1 VTLLRVIVS
10 NIVKDSSVPA
20 GLRPAACDVSRR
32 HNGIKRGAPW
42 KLCLLALVPWLPSA
56 AIAAAAN
63 ASGATNAPDRD
74 LNEVVVTGKRINA
87 KRIRSPTGLAA
98 WLNRLRG
105 DFTYE
110 GSVEL
115 GSEDAIPRERT
126 VSGAS
131 KCGAYGPSVICIV
144 QVTWEEMHGSDGE
157 DVPGGVSTLAP
168 AMVTYAVD
176 MNYLG
181 IQFLHVGSN
190 GMADSGMGYL
200 AGDTLTTTTACVDL
214 PGDCKRISRIEAQP
228 DGKVIRRQT
237 DIEQDE
243 KRLVRYTF
251 VLRRKDPAK
260 R

>member
-1 VTLLRVIVS
+1 LS
-10 NIVKDSSVPA
+10 HS
-20 GLRPAACDVSRR
+20 
-32 HNGIKRGAPW
+32 HNGVKRSARW
-42 KLCLLALVPWLPSA
+42 NLCLLALVLWLPAA

-63 ASGATNAPDRD
+63 ASGATNAPDPD
-74 LNEVVVTGKRINA
+74 LAEVVVTAKRINA

-105 DFTYE
+105 DFIYE
-110 GSVEL
+110 GNVEL
-115 GSEDAIPRERT
+115 GSEDAIPRRQT

-144 QVTWEEMHGSDGE
+144 QVTWPEMHGSDGE
-157 DVPGGVSTLAP
+157 GIPGGVSTLAP

-181 IQFLHVGSN
+181 IQFLHVGST

-214 PGDCKRISRIEAQP
+214 PGDCKRISRIEAPP
-228 DGKVIRRQT
+228 DSKVIRMQT

-243 KRLVRYTF
+243 QRVVRYTF
-251 VLRRKDPAK
+251 VLRRKEPAK